1 MHPLDAAKRDSYCD
15 QKTLLSLIKLS
26 LDSVSKLIEVDGA
39 QFTLMKHFNYIS
51 GELCAEQVPLT
62 EIATKYGTPSFVYSR
77 AALEENYKAYEKSLA
92 GCKSQICFAV
102 KANSNIGVL
111 NVLARLG
118 AGFDI
123 VSGGELTRVIR
134 AGGQPSNVIFSGLG
148 KTVQEIRYALDLQIK
163 CFNVESPAE
172 LDRIDKIAGEMD
184 VIAPVSLR
192 INPDIDAG
200 THPYIST
207 GLRDNKFGIESQKA
221 YEIYKS
227 ASALRNINLIGV
239 DCHIGSQITSI
250 EPFLDS
256 IDLMLEIVDNL
267 TESGVNISHLDI
279 GGGLGVRY
287 GSESIPSPEEL
298 LSAVMQRFVDRDL
311 TLIVEPGRS
320 IAANAGIFLTRVEY
334 LKFGTEKNFAV
345 VDGAMNDLIRP
356 ALYGAWQKIVSV
368 ALKSPTPSRSTR
380 FDVVGPICESSDF
393 LGKDRDLMI
402 DEGDLLAV
410 MSAGAYGFVMS
421 SNYNTRPR
429 SPEVLVDDTEVYLV
443 RKREDIDT
451 LLQLEDLPSF

>member
-1 MHPLDAAKRDSYCD
+1 
-15 QKTLLSLIKLS
+15 
-26 LDSVSKLIEVDGA
+26 
-39 QFTLMKHFNYIS
+39 MKHFNYIS

-250 EPFLDS
+250 APFLDS

-368 ALKSPTPSRSTR
+368 ALKSTTPSRSTR